1 MVFSRQCISQTPVRS
16 YMKAVSAGVDYGA
29 NSCVRSR
36 ELDSM
41 ILMGPF
47 RLGILYGSMKYL
59 L

>member
-1 MVFSRQCISQTPVRS
+1 MVFSRQCISQTPV